1 MRYKVWRSNK
11 DKELH
16 LLCREG
22 PEAFNALPAPVRHL
36 GPWTGS
42 REGDVD
48 RLRLPLRVLLAEQG
62 FVIIHQHL
70 SKLELETPSVR
81 RHINHADCPECLGA
95 GHVPQHGGLRQKTCS
110 RCGGRGWIIRATSG
124 R

>member
-1 MRYKVWRSNK
+1 MPCLPPS
-11 DKELH
+11 DTSDP
-16 LLCREG
+16 G
-22 PEAFNALPAPVRHL
+22 PEAARVMSI
-36 GPWTGS
+36 GS
-42 REGDVD
+42 
-48 RLRLPLRVLLAEQG
+48 LPLRVLLAEQG

-81 RHINHADCPECLGA
+81 RHINHADCPECHGA